1 LNGATSRRG
10 SCSPFARKK
19 SELWR
24 LYCLSTSYGDRP
36 SEILGID
43 DEWAAYQL
51 DDAVTY
57 LGRWVEAKLSERHRK
72 SGKPKYTL
80 EYLLRDRGEGKDSSK
95 RRVFRSAVKG
105 RAVKKVRV
113 RPDGTW

>member
-1 LNGATSRRG
+1 MNGATSRRG

-19 SELWR
+19 GELWR
-24 LYCLSTSYGDRP
+24 LYCLSTSYGRRP
-36 SEILGID
+36 SEILGVD

-72 SGKPKYTL
+72 SGKPRYTL
-80 EYLLRDRGEGKDSSK
+80 EYLLREREEEKGSPG
-95 RRVFRSAVKG
+95 RPVFQSAVKG